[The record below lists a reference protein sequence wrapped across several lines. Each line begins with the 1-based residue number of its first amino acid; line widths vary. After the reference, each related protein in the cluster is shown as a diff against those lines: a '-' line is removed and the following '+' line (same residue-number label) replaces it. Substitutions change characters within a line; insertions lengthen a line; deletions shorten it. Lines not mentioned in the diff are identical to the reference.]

1 MSPQVESGGAPGADG
16 ALPPDLIL
24 YDGQCGLC
32 NRTVRW
38 LVSIDRDRRFRY
50 ASLQGELGTRLR
62 AERDDIPDGLDS
74 FVYLHEGAARLR
86 SSAFVHA
93 ARRFPYPWK
102 ALSWLWIVPWFLR
115 DLVYRLIARIR
126 YRVWGHYDE
135 CRIPAPEER
144 ELFLD

>member
-1 MSPQVESGGAPGADG
+1 MSLEDNSGASQPA

-32 NRTVRW
+32 NRTVRR

-74 FVYLHEGAARLR
+74 FVYLQGGVARLR

-93 ARRFPYPWK
+93 ARRLRYPWK

-126 YRVWGHYDE
+126 YRVWGHYDQ